1 MPGAQTLK
9 TFENALKEYYLP
21 VWRNQLGTEPSAL
34 LSKIK
39 KVPIKSD
46 KIVTSAP
53 IGLSGGFGY
62 GAEGESTPEA
72 GKVNFARFMTNA
84 KDMYV
89 NMCISLK
96 STKLT
101 GSAGAMADALDTEVK
116 ASYETA
122 KWNVGRSLFGNGT
135 GILTTITTGSAGTI
149 TCADV
154 SKLKEGLIIDVYA
167 NGTGGDAP
175 PTVKAS
181 GIRITAVDR
190 STKKITVT
198 DTTTAF
204 TAGFITVQ
212 NSYNREITGLGSIFD
227 DTVKSIYGIDKSKN
241 IYLKPIVVDANND
254 ISDGIITGALRQSSR
269 DKNGEIDMILCGD
282 AAYDNYVEYLRTNN
296 IRVEDRSKEIAGGFK
311 AIKFIFANREVDIV
325 NEGFVPE
332 DEFWGVSTK
341 DLELHETGWNF
352 ASVND
357 SSIFT
362 LLEGQSIY
370 RALLAN
376 YGELICKNPGACV
389 RITNCA

>member
-198 DTTTAF
+198 DTTTSF

>member
-34 LSKIK
+34 MSKIK

-154 SKLKEGLIIDVYA
+154 SKLKEGLIIDVYT
-167 NGTGGDAP
+167 NGAEEEDP

-190 STKKITVT
+190 SSKKITVT
-198 DTTTAF
+198 DTTTSF

-227 DTVKSIYGIDKSKN
+227 DTVTSIYGIEKSKN
-241 IYLKPIVVDANND
+241 IYLKPIVVDAQND

>member
-21 VWRNQLGTEPSAL
+21 VWRNQLGAEPSAL

-167 NGTGGDAP
+167 NGAEEEDP

-190 STKKITVT
+190 SSKKITVT
-198 DTTTAF
+198 DTTTSF

-227 DTVKSIYGIDKSKN
+227 DTVTSIYGIEKSKN

-325 NEGFVPE
+325 NEGFVPD

>member
-154 SKLKEGLIIDVYA
+154 SKLKEGLIIDVYT
-167 NGTGGDAP
+167 NGAEEEDP

-190 STKKITVT
+190 SSKKITVT
-198 DTTTAF
+198 DTTTSF

-227 DTVKSIYGIDKSKN
+227 DTVTSIYGIEKSKN
-241 IYLKPIVVDANND
+241 IYLKPIVVDAQND

>member
-167 NGTGGDAP
+167 NGAEGDDP

-181 GIRITAVDR
+181 GIRIAAVDR

>member
-167 NGTGGDAP
+167 NGAEEEDP

-198 DTTTAF
+198 DTATAF

-227 DTVKSIYGIDKSKN
+227 DTVTSIYGIEKSKN

>member
-154 SKLKEGLIIDVYA
+154 SKLKEGLIVDVYA

>member
-167 NGTGGDAP
+167 NGTGGDVP

>member
-167 NGTGGDAP
+167 NGAEEEDP

-198 DTTTAF
+198 DTATAF

-227 DTVKSIYGIDKSKN
+227 DTVTSIYGIEKSKN
-241 IYLKPIVVDANND
+241 IYLKPIVVDAQND